1 MREYFILFV
10 INFFMLCNLFMVNN
24 HRTKNEIAINMSS
37 ISYIKHNI
45 QDCIDFMEFQNLFP
59 KFVISDSK
67 QVVIS
72 KTIPMK
78 TEYKK
83 YLSKSLLSNTG
94 NFLSASFF
102 CSGDYYIAFY
112 DYMEEN
118 SFNREF
124 YTHLLFYNKEGI
136 ILREIRVLN
145 GQDDPDFIGEWYVN
159 TMSISHLYYGPY
171 IENDSY
177 PVKCKETTYS
187 LKPENPFKKLEER
200 QFDTIKMFV
209 W

>member
-1 MREYFILFV
+1 M
-10 INFFMLCNLFMVNN
+10 N
-24 HRTKNEIAINMSS
+24 HNYLIKNKVAIK
-37 ISYIKHNI
+37 ISPPNIKYNT
-45 QDCIDFMEFQNLFP
+45 QDSIDFMEFQNLFP

-102 CSGDYYIAFY
+102 CSRDYYIAFY

-124 YTHLLFYNKEGI
+124 YTHLLFYNKILIQHYISILSNI
-136 ILREIRVLN
+136 ILNYLL
-145 GQDDPDFIGEWYVN
+145 F
-159 TMSISHLYYGPY
+159 
-171 IENDSY
+171 
-177 PVKCKETTYS
+177 
-187 LKPENPFKKLEER
+187 
-200 QFDTIKMFV
+200 
-209 W
+209 